1 MVEAAQTTAGC
12 LSTSMTGA
20 VSPGAPSQSSRHPPS
35 IRSSPRRRNGTGP
48 PPNTHRRSSPAKQR
62 PGPRS
67 QPGDRSRSVG
77 RRWRQRRPVAR
88 LRHYRA
94 GRVPSSRSK
103 GGSNLRHGEGC
114 SICHGGR
121 SVTWRRRFDRRTRR
135 GSPRTRWRDACS
147 WPRAPI
153 KPSYPDPSTSR
164 RLADRTDDHPRL
176 AKLAGSEL
184 ALAALI

>member
-20 VSPGAPSQSSRHPPS
+20 DSPGAPSQSSRHPPS

-135 GSPRTRWRDACS
+135 GSPRTDGGT
-147 WPRAPI
+147 RAHGRE
-153 KPSYPDPSTSR
+153 R
-164 RLADRTDDHPRL
+164 RSSLRIRIHQHRGVWQIVLTIIPA
-176 AKLAGSEL
+176 
-184 ALAALI
+184 